1 MRAERPESAAVPAA
15 AALAA
20 LAGLLLTA
28 ALPPFGWW
36 PLALA
41 GAALLARLLRDRPWP
56 ARLLVGQLTGMGF
69 LIPGLFW
76 MSEFTLPGYVLA
88 SVFLSTFW
96 AVGAVLVPPGR
107 WSALGLP
114 AALVLVEWL
123 RGTFPFEG
131 VPVATLA
138 QTQLGGPG
146 AEAARLGGPLLVAA
160 AVGAVGAAIGLRRV
174 VPLVVAVAL
183 ALGGWVSP
191 DGTADGELTAA
202 IVQGGGPRG
211 TRAIDTD
218 EREVFQ
224 RHLDATE
231 GVGEGVDLVLWPED
245 VVDVDRLVTETEEG
259 ETLADIAETAEATL
273 VAGVVTGT
281 SDIFVN
287 EAWWWAADGTP
298 GGSYEKNV
306 RVPFGEWIPFRSFVS
321 RLGDVSAV
329 PRDMRVGTGPGVLET
344 DTGQLGVVV
353 SWEVFFARRA
363 RVADGDVLLNPT
375 NAASFT
381 TGQMPALE
389 VGAARLRA
397 IETGRWVLQA
407 APTGPTTV
415 IDHRGRVHRQTDL
428 GARAVITETVERRS
442 GDTPYRRIGDVP
454 LLVAAVVALA
464 AAWGLTRRSGA

>member
-1 MRAERPESAAVPAA
+1 MAPESAAVPAA

-36 PLALA
+36 PLGLA
-41 GAALLARLLRDRPWP
+41 GAALLARLLGERSWRG
-56 ARLLVGQLTGMGF
+56 RLLVGQVAGLGF

-76 MSEFTLPGYVLA
+76 MSEFTLPGYLVG
-88 SVFLSTFW
+88 SVFLASFW
-96 AVGAVLVPPGR
+96 AVGGAVVPPGR
-107 WSALGLP
+107 WAVVGLP
-114 AALVLVEWL
+114 AALVLVEWA

-131 VPVATLA
+131 VPVATVA

-160 AVGAVGAAIGLRRV
+160 VVGLVGVALGLRRV
-174 VPLVVAVAL
+174 VPAVLAVVLV
-183 ALGGWVSP
+183 LGGWLAP
-191 DGTADGELTAA
+191 DGTPEGELTAA
-202 IVQGGGPRG
+202 LVQGGGPRG

-218 EREVFQ
+218 EREVFE
-224 RHLDATE
+224 RHLAASADVQ
-231 GVGEGVDLVLWPED
+231 GDLDLVLWPED
-245 VVDVDRLVTETEEG
+245 VVDVSRTVTETAEG
-259 ETLADIAETAEATL
+259 EALAALAEEAGATL
-273 VAGVVTGT
+273 VAGVVTGGA
-281 SDIFVN
+281 DAFVN

-298 GGSYEKNV
+298 GGAYEKNV
-306 RVPFGEWIPFRSFVS
+306 RVPFGEWIPFRSVVE

-329 PRDMRVGTGPGVLET
+329 PRDMRVGSGPGILDT
-344 DTGQLGVVV
+344 DTGELGVLV

-363 RVADGDVLLNPT
+363 RVAEGEVLLNPT

-397 IETGRWVLQA
+397 IESGRWVLQA

-415 IDHRGRVHRQTDL
+415 IDPRGRVVQRSEL
-428 GARAVITETVERRS
+428 GDRAVLTATVERRA
-442 GDTPYRRIGDVP
+442 GDTPYRRLGDPP
-454 LLVAAVVALA
+454 LVAAAVVALA
-464 AAWGLTRRSGA
+464 ASWLLTRRAAG